1 LKEVSDCFRFGPSE
15 ELKEVSH
22 QQSTIQTHLRMS
34 TEKIPCIMTNSTDQM
49 MSTISKREE
58 AHWHSFRDAV
68 TSIQKT
74 LIQKIPQLSSN
85 ELTTHSPQENQTD
98 TPRFAFSGLEK
109 VKASTSIAISNTNI
123 MISPLNEDVKSEALS
138 NAEKQLAEMR
148 VQLALA
154 ESERDELEFQLMQS
168 QT

>member
-85 ELTTHSPQENQTD
+85 ELTHSQQENQ

>member
-85 ELTTHSPQENQTD
+85 ELTHSQQENQ

-109 VKASTSIAISNTNI
+109 VNASASITISNTNM

>member
-1 LKEVSDCFRFGPSE
+1 
-15 ELKEVSH
+15 
-22 QQSTIQTHLRMS
+22 
-34 TEKIPCIMTNSTDQM
+34 
-49 MSTISKREE
+49 MSTISQREE

-85 ELTTHSPQENQTD
+85 ELTHSQQENQ

-109 VKASTSIAISNTNI
+109 VNASASITISNTNM